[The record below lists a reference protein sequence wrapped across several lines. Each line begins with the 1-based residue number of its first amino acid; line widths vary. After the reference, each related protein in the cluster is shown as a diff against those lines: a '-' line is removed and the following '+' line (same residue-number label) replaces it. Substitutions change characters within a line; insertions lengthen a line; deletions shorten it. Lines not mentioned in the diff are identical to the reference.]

1 MEALAAFGLAA
12 NIAQFVVMAGKTI
25 EKTIHLSR
33 RNQSLLA
40 ENADLEIIV
49 QDFIGAVPIIRRLD
63 EDVLRNDGKLKSF
76 AESGKRI
83 ADEIQEKFD
92 RIKARRAKRRRIE
105 SLFAT
110 LKELKMA
117 GELDSLSAR
126 LAAFRS
132 EITLHI
138 NLKLLDHQEQI
149 KQNLNGLTESNRAY
163 KSRIETQLAELTGKI
178 DSLTIT
184 ESLDDTYERVWKG
197 TPKQFTELVNGFHSW
212 YPQILDFQ
220 KTQRIINS
228 LEFSQIEERRNAI
241 PEAHKNT
248 YKWVFDGDV
257 ANLKSWLTTEDAP
270 IYWVTGNAGSG
281 KSTLMKYIREHPRL
295 SARLRT
301 WAGSRKLY
309 VASHFFWSAGTPM
322 QQSQEGLLRTLLFQI
337 LLERPDLVS
346 RVFSKEYNTPQYHL
360 GGSRA
365 LRWTTKELL
374 DALISLPTLMVP
386 DCLFIFIDGLD
397 EYSGEH
403 EALLQIIK
411 SLGKLPNI
419 KLCVASRPWLDF
431 IDAFEDSPWK
441 LYLQHL
447 TNSDIEMYVRDH
459 LEPHPRFKQLR
470 IRDENAAR
478 GLVEKITSR
487 AQGVFLW
494 VYLVVKSMI
503 RGLVNADSMRDLH
516 RRLDDL
522 PQQLE
527 DFFDRI
533 LASIDDF
540 YKTRTSRVFL
550 VLAHS
555 RTPMSLISFYFL
567 DREEGLP
574 FDPDLFLLDWPAVNE
589 TELEVITTKKRQLIA
604 QCKDL
609 IQIIERPKDPIMF
622 NFTASFLHRTVI
634 DFINQPRIHEN
645 LVNAAGASFNPITTL
660 FETNA
665 RQFQSLIHLL
675 PRVYLKPYLRDWYL
689 ASTFYAREI
698 EVTFGKSK
706 TQQLD
711 QMNESLI
718 SYLEERGL
726 TKYAF
731 NEALSKLFDG
741 QHSIAT
747 IPSFRSFADLAI
759 DCGLRLYI
767 SDKGLR
773 AEYEFM
779 SLKPTLCIEQ
789 TSGFSIERVPED
801 PQSRR
806 RVATVPGRQPYSN
819 TFHMFTEAEEK
830 LLAELEK
837 IHRSGSFTPQLGVK
851 QDAEHQIEPT
861 EPRVERTSEI
871 SESKMTPAFIP
882 QKAKPRGMKW
892 VLLRLLRQTKH
903 SA

>member
-25 EKTIHLSR
+25 EKTICLSTKK
-33 RNQSLLA
+33 QSLLA
-40 ENADLEIIV
+40 ENADLEIII
-49 QDFIGAVPIIRRLD
+49 QDFIEAVPAIRRLD
-63 EDVLRNDGKLKSF
+63 EDVLKNDGKLKLF
-76 AESGKRI
+76 AENGKRI

-92 RIKARRAKRRRIE
+92 RIKARRAKRKRVQ

-117 GELDSLSAR
+117 DELDSLSAR

-163 KSRIETQLAELTGKI
+163 KSRIEAQLAELTEKI

-184 ESLDDTYERVWKG
+184 ESLNDADEQVWKG

-220 KTQRIINS
+220 KTQRITNS

-257 ANLKSWLTTEDAP
+257 ANLKSWLTAEDAP

-281 KSTLMKYIREHPRL
+281 KSTLMKYIRENPRL

-309 VASHFFWSAGTPM
+309 VASHFFWSAGSPM

-337 LLERPDLVS
+337 LLECPKLVQQ
-346 RVFSKEYNTPQYHL
+346 VFPEQYRNPQRY
-360 GGSRA
+360 GGVSGT
-365 LRWTTKELL
+365 LKWTTKELL
-374 DALISLPTLMVP
+374 EALISLPSLMSP

-403 EALLQIIK
+403 EALLEIIK
-411 SLGKLPNI
+411 SLGKLSNI

-441 LYLQHL
+441 LYLQDL
-447 TNSDIEMYVRDH
+447 TNSDIETYVHAH
-459 LEPHPRFKQLR
+459 LESHSRFKQLSV
-470 IRDENAAR
+470 RDENAAR
-478 GLVEKITSR
+478 GLVEKITTR

-494 VYLVVKSMI
+494 VHLVVKSMI
-503 RGLVNADSMRDLH
+503 RGLINADSMRDLH

-540 YKTRTSRVFL
+540 YKTRTARVFL
-550 VLAHS
+550 VLAHA
-555 RTPMSLISFYFL
+555 RTPMTLISFYFL
-567 DREEGLP
+567 DHEEGLP
-574 FDPDLFLLDWPAVNE
+574 FDPESFLLEWPAVNE

-622 NFTASFLHRTVI
+622 NFTATFLHRTVI
-634 DFINQPRIHEN
+634 DFISQSRVHEN
-645 LVNAAGASFNPITTL
+645 LVNAAGAGFSPVTTL

-675 PRVYLKPYLRDWYL
+675 PRVYLKPYLRNWYL
-689 ASTFYAREI
+689 ASIFYAREI
-698 EVTFGKSK
+698 EVTFGVSK

-711 QMNESLI
+711 QVNESLI
-718 SYLEERGL
+718 TYLESRGM
-726 TKYAF
+726 TTYSF
-731 NEALSKLFDG
+731 SEALSKLFDG
-741 QHSIAT
+741 QNSFEN
-747 IPSFRSFADLAI
+747 IPSYRYSTNSFADLATH
-759 DCGLRLYI
+759 CGLHLYV
-767 SDKGLR
+767 SDKKKGVGDILI
-773 AEYEFM
+773 
-779 SLKPTLCIEQ
+779 SLKPTLCVEQ
-789 TSGFSIERVPED
+789 ASGFSIEEIPNN

-806 RVATVPGRQPYSN
+806 RLTTIPGRQPYTN
-819 TFHMFTEAEEK
+819 TFHMFTEVEEA
-830 LLAELEK
+830 LLNELEPAQGQPIRPIK
-837 IHRSGSFTPQLGVK
+837 PM
-851 QDAEHQIEPT
+851 
-861 EPRVERTSEI
+861 VERTSEI
-871 SESKMTPAFIP
+871 SEHKMTPVSIP
-882 QKAKPRGMKW
+882 QEVKPKGLKR
-892 VLLRLLRQTKH
+892 VLLKLLRQTKH
-903 SA
+903 PA